1 MNAKQDFNNI
11 YTDISEN
18 ISAAM
23 AEISKL
29 DVEHK
34 DGKQELTNILDRLK
48 IIQDRFDGELKTLE
62 EHAEWEKFTIAFF
75 GETNAG
81 KSTII
86 ESLRI
91 LFNEE
96 SRQKLLQENSGDT
109 QKYEEAIISHA
120 AEVRGKLNSIY
131 ADYISEI
138 KAIKNSATKLSEVIQ
153 SESAARIKR
162 KMWMF
167 AFGGGLMGAIAVAI
181 VTMLLGR

>member
-11 YTDISEN
+11 YTDISTN

-23 AEISKL
+23 AEISTL
-29 DVEHK
+29 DIEHK

-48 IIQDRFDGELKTLE
+48 LIQGRFHSELKTLE
-62 EHAEWEKFTIAFF
+62 DHAEWEKFTIAFF

-96 SRQKLLQENSGDT
+96 SRQKLLQENSGDLE
-109 QKYEEAIISHA
+109 KYEKALLSHTN
-120 AEVRGKLNSIY
+120 EIRGKLNSVY
-131 ADYISEI
+131 AEYIDEIQEI
-138 KAIKNSATKLSEVIQ
+138 KSSAVKLSSILQ

-162 KMWMF
+162 KLLMF
-167 AFGGGLMGAIAVAI
+167 ALGGGLVGAIAAGVA
-181 VTMLLGR
+181 TTLLGR

>member
-11 YTDISEN
+11 YTDISTN

-23 AEISKL
+23 AEISTL

-48 IIQDRFDGELKTLE
+48 IIQGRFDGELKTLK
-62 EHAEWEKFTIAFF
+62 EHAEWDKFTIAFF

-96 SRQKLLQENSGDT
+96 SRQKLLHENSGDLE
-109 QKYEEAIISHA
+109 KYEKSLLSHT
-120 AEVRGKLNSIY
+120 AEVRGKLNSVY
-131 ADYISEI
+131 SDYISEI
-138 KAIKNSATKLSEVIQ
+138 QEIKSSATKLSEILQ

-167 AFGGGLMGAIAVAI
+167 AIGGGLVGAITAAA
-181 VTMLLGR
+181 TMLLGR